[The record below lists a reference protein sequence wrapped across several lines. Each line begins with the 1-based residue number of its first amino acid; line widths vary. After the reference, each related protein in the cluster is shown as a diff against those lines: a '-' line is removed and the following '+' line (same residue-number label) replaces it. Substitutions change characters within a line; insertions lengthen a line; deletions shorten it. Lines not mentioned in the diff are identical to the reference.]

1 MDSIREKYN
10 CGEAN
15 SREAFEE
22 LFHLVQSIE
31 ASTSRLKLE
40 FMVLI
45 FDFFLNSGRKIFP
58 QILPLDQL
66 CASLKA

>member
-22 LFHLVQSIE
+22 LFYLVQSIE
-31 ASTSRLKLE
+31 ASTFRL
-40 FMVLI
+40 
-45 FDFFLNSGRKIFP
+45 
-58 QILPLDQL
+58 
-66 CASLKA
+66 